1 MSDPDAVLLYNSLR
15 KVPNHFSM
23 LAKSTELLNNTLNA
37 LENDIH
43 MLVWVGTRMAGFL
56 NACKQSSAILV
67 PFLDKLIAEK
77 VAAEE
82 DAALFLSA
90 KGLFTLE
97 LFSDL
102 HSIFAN
108 QYLHCVDSDHVLN
121 YEVYAVAHGT
131 AEKLIHPTPKTDKIF
146 NSLHLDQNNNVLVTL
161 EDPLGS
167 QVTHTINDK
176 LTRHYK
182 LQTIKN
188 LLKTRNRVLNKLHDN
203 IIDQNGGDSIF
214 SILNVFDLT
223 SESLE
228 HNLKRISQLFCI
240 FGENTTHDVEE
251 ECFRFK
257 VKLTYKKITLL
268 RARAFESI

>member
-1 MSDPDAVLLYNSLR
+1 
-15 KVPNHFSM
+15 
-23 LAKSTELLNNTLNA
+23 
-37 LENDIH
+37 
-43 MLVWVGTRMAGFL
+43 MAGFL

-67 PFLDKLIAEK
+67 PFLDTLITEK
-77 VAAEE
+77 VREE

-90 KGLFTLE
+90 KGLFTLG

-108 QYLHCVDSDHVLN
+108 QYLHCVDSDRVLSC
-121 YEVYAVAHGT
+121 EVYAVAHRT

-167 QVTHTINDK
+167 QTTHTINEK
-176 LTRHYK
+176 LARHYN

-188 LLKTRNRVLNKLHDN
+188 NLLKTQNRVLNKLHDN
-203 IIDQNGGDSIF
+203 IIDQNGEDSIF

-223 SESLE
+223 SPESLE
-228 HNLKRISQLFCI
+228 DNLKRIRQLFCV
-240 FGENTTHDVEE
+240 FGEDTTHDVEE
-251 ECFRFK
+251 CFGYK
-257 VKLTYKKITLL
+257 AKLTYKKDYN
-268 RARAFESI
+268 A